1 MGYLTSQKPGES
13 QVGWSGWYRC
23 RAAQAMGCCQDKN
36 FQTSKG
42 QAKEAESEEV
52 EEEGGTRHTR
62 GPRELERGRAQEVGL
77 GG

>member
-1 MGYLTSQKPGES
+1 
-13 QVGWSGWYRC
+13 
-23 RAAQAMGCCQDKN
+23 MGCCQDKD

-62 GPRELERGRAQEVGL
+62 GPRELGRGRAQEVGL